1 MSRDIVEKVEER
13 RVDEQS
19 RGGGEVE
26 GDMNS
31 GEGKGKKRTGEME

>member
-13 RVDEQS
+13 RVDEKR

-26 GDMNS
+26 GDMSS
-31 GEGKGKKRTGEME
+31 GEGIGKKRTGEME